1 MFAGLLPLSYEHDIG
16 TDEADAVSGLCL
28 LSTQHVSSKR
38 NATSLK
44 SAGDDGSEQ
53 QAKASR
59 TVPDGA
65 FVPPIQDSDEKNPA
79 QLSDVSSE
87 LQLWS
92 FMLRYTMV
100 RVFCGECPRFNR
112 F

>member
-65 FVPPIQDSDEKNPA
+65 FVPPIQDSEEEPQEKNPA

-100 RVFCGECPRFNR
+100 RECVLW
-112 F
+112 